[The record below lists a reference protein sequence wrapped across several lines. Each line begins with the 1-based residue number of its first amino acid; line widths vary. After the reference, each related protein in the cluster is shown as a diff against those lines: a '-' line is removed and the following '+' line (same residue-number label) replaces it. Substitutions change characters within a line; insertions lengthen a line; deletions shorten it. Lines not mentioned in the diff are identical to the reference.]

1 MTENVNKANNDN
13 VPALQMD
20 MFLELLGKT
29 IVLVGQYMN
38 TIMYERRKN
47 IILGVTGTSTKQV
60 TALLKEKA
68 LFLQKHTKNLF
79 RRNLQITQHEPLK
92 LRSSL
97 LNQLQRSASRI
108 VASPLE
114 GAPLTKAR
122 QIGLSQKQYHKRFN
136 DKFLSFE
143 RNRFLSQQNITSK
156 SNTNK
161 HKGLESCS
169 STAKKTYFKTRQ
181 FQFTFWQE
189 DCNTFFLHRKY

>member
-97 LNQLQRSASRI
+97 LNQL
-108 VASPLE
+108 
-114 GAPLTKAR
+114 
-122 QIGLSQKQYHKRFN
+122 
-136 DKFLSFE
+136 
-143 RNRFLSQQNITSK
+143 
-156 SNTNK
+156 
-161 HKGLESCS
+161 
-169 STAKKTYFKTRQ
+169 
-181 FQFTFWQE
+181 
-189 DCNTFFLHRKY
+189 